1 VRELFWAAILNGI
14 ISAPILAAMMLIAR
28 RPAIMG
34 PNAMGTRM
42 RIGGWLAVAL
52 MAAVTFVLLGTA
64 ITEPS

>member
-1 VRELFWAAILNGI
+1 V
-14 ISAPILAAMMLIAR
+14 
-28 RPAIMG
+28 G
-34 PNAMGTRM
+34 PNVIGTRM